1 MYCFIDRTMSLC
13 KTIILPRSVFVVFF
27 YLLWICHLV
36 TGKLDFIG
44 FVVILIV
51 LNVTFPKS
59 YAPFSSFFFFLS
71 LMTNYSSK
79 TSVSEMLTFGQ
90 IPKGEVY
97 SQRQF
102 MFYQH
107 RLCFFCDFCMN
118 CTTQFNL
125 RAKAQTVCVAYS
137 SFINLFYHKILPFI
151 VICITFNRKPML
163 PCQASYSQKLVLSEC
178 CWTGLFE

>member
-1 MYCFIDRTMSLC
+1 MLQKLIVIIWADLADCLLPQSYVVCLRNGLVSWVKDICIIMYCFIDRTMSLC

-71 LMTNYSSK
+71 LMTNYWSK

-107 RLCFFCDFCMN
+107 RLCFFCDF
-118 CTTQFNL
+118 L
-125 RAKAQTVCVAYS
+125 YE
-137 SFINLFYHKILPFI
+137 LYHTI
-151 VICITFNRKPML
+151 
-163 PCQASYSQKLVLSEC
+163 LSESESTDCVC
-178 CWTGLFE
+178 CLFILH